1 MTAGWTRVVE
11 MREAHGDLEP
21 GVRTA
26 LGRLGYR
33 LISPDE
39 SKRYPPALRLMNP
52 RALPRIPNDPTP
64 MILIGAAADTAR
76 EDARVAGVLQRPADL
91 TRLYRVLQ
99 NALEDRPRECPRA
112 ATRLPA
118 RCVEDD
124 RDWPGAILE
133 LSAKGCLLHSS
144 AAPSP
149 EGTRITFAL
158 PERGLVE
165 ATAEMRSRRD
175 GDAGLFFREISESHR
190 SAIAEYVNQVLM
202 S

>member
-1 MTAGWTRVVE
+1 MTVEWGRVVE
-11 MREAHGDLEP
+11 MREAQGDLEP

-39 SKRYPPALRLMNP
+39 SKRYPPALRVINP
-52 RALPRIPNDPTP
+52 RALRRIPNDPTP
-64 MILIGAAADTAR
+64 MVVIGAAADAAR
-76 EDARVAGVLQRPADL
+76 EDARVAGVLERPANL

-99 NALEDRPRECPRA
+99 DALEERPRECPRA
-112 ATRLPA
+112 GTRLPA
-118 RCVEDD
+118 RCVEGE

-133 LSAKGCLLHSS
+133 LSAKGCLLRSS
-144 AAPSP
+144 AAPGS
-149 EGTRITFAL
+149 EGARVTFAL

-165 ATAEMRSRRD
+165 ATAETRSQRN
-175 GDAGLFFREISESHR
+175 GDAGLLFRDISERDR
-190 SAIAEYVNQVLM
+190 SAIADYVNQVLM

>member
-1 MTAGWTRVVE
+1 MALIYSSAEYFDRTR
-11 MREAHGDLEP
+11 
-21 GVRTA
+21 
-26 LGRLGYR
+26 
-33 LISPDE
+33 
-39 SKRYPPALRLMNP
+39 
-52 RALPRIPNDPTP
+52 
-64 MILIGAAADTAR
+64 
-76 EDARVAGVLQRPADL
+76 
-91 TRLYRVLQ
+91 
-99 NALEDRPRECPRA
+99 
-112 ATRLPA
+112 ATI
-118 RCVEDD
+118 E
-124 RDWPGAILE
+124 AILE

-175 GDAGLFFREISESHR
+175 EDAGLFFREISESHR